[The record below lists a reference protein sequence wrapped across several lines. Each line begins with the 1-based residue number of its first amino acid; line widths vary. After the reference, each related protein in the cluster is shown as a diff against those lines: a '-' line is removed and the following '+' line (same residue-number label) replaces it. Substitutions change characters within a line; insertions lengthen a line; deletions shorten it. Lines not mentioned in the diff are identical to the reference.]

1 MERELV
7 NAVEKITEVTPT
19 QKIVAYLNEKMQTN
33 SMKLVEFCESRG
45 IDISNIWAT
54 ARLYQLEEQEITDFW
69 NYNLQNNPVTI
80 ESLKDPVKL
89 YQSIILKEK
98 ETDKKELRFLEMVN
112 FESEE
117 IERISN
123 KIANRMIKVLEENK
137 RLVLKNIEYLK
148 ELGTKNYKDIF
159 QEYYELFLLDYSN
172 FTGIFN
178 KYDLE
183 DLVEKLEKN
192 IAIIEY
198 L

>member
-148 ELGTKNYKDIF
+148 GLGTKNYKDIF

>member
-7 NAVEKITEVTPT
+7 NAVEKITDVTPT

-148 ELGTKNYKDIF
+148 GLGTKNYKDIF